1 VHGAKKRDVDALVDS
16 VHATTVRELPALRL
30 RTLRVEPERLD
41 DTLAELDRSALVERV
56 EQDRV
61 VRLIDSQSVLSFD
74 EDWGSRK
81 VGAAQAWS
89 VTRGSQKVIVAVID
103 TGVDATHPDLRGA
116 FVPGYDVV
124 GNDADPRDEN
134 GHGTAVAGIIAA
146 RRVGLCSACTLMAVR
161 VLGADGYGTTSTI
174 ADGIVR
180 AVNAG
185 ARVLN
190 LSLGSNGTTAAE
202 ADAVKYALDRSV
214 LVVAAAGN
222 DGRDGAL
229 YPAAFPGVLSVAAT
243 DEADKLY
250 SWSNRGAGVR
260 VAAPGCNTAPAL
272 RTGYAYFCGTSSATP
287 MVAGIAALALSVGS
301 QVTAIDV
308 ERALERTAV
317 AIPGVEFGRV
327 NAARTIAGFAPKRAH
342 LGASGRGARS
352 YRLVAGSGL
361 VDAVVTTRTSQR
373 VTLRL
378 LSSAGSTIATASGR
392 GSARLRRRVEAGTY
406 TLRVSAATS
415 VTYVLRADYTSS

>member
-1 VHGAKKRDVDALVDS
+1 
-16 VHATTVRELPALRL
+16 
-30 RTLRVEPERLD
+30 
-41 DTLAELDRSALVERV
+41 
-56 EQDRV
+56 
-61 VRLIDSQSVLSFD
+61 
-74 EDWGSRK
+74 
-81 VGAAQAWS
+81 
-89 VTRGSQKVIVAVID
+89 
-103 TGVDATHPDLRGA
+103 
-116 FVPGYDVV
+116 
-124 GNDADPRDEN
+124 
-134 GHGTAVAGIIAA
+134 
-146 RRVGLCSACTLMAVR
+146 
-161 VLGADGYGTTSTI
+161 
-174 ADGIVR
+174 
-180 AVNAG
+180 
-185 ARVLN
+185 
-190 LSLGSNGTTAAE
+190 
-202 ADAVKYALDRSV
+202 
-214 LVVAAAGN
+214 
-222 DGRDGAL
+222 
-229 YPAAFPGVLSVAAT
+229 
-243 DEADKLY
+243 
-250 SWSNRGAGVR
+250 
-260 VAAPGCNTAPAL
+260 
-272 RTGYAYFCGTSSATP
+272 